1 MIKMNNIKQ
10 GFTISGHGH
19 AIQILL
25 DLVRE
30 QLHRVLIAEH
40 LLAIAQRLVV
50 DNIVGIAA
58 TGAVVLHAALLTE
71 KETRARVRIGA
82 PTHLQLLQLLQLL
95 QRRPINLSVLRLLC
109 NAAPTAIRLDR
120 RVIGRALI
128 CDQVALAVANVAIV
142 AARKDLVVQVSH
154 GNTAARLLA
163 TVVAVARVQ
172 RVQPDRIAHIVIVV
186 VVDEF
191 VAVAIA
197 VLVDGRGL
205 EGAAVLRGAA
215 QVLVLPMPLGHA
227 NTAYL

>member
-82 PTHLQLLQLLQLL
+82 PTHLQLLQLLQ
-95 QRRPINLSVLRLLC
+95 RRPINLSVLRLLW
-109 NAAPTAIRLDR
+109 NTSPTAIRLDR

>member
-82 PTHLQLLQLLQLL
+82 PTHLQLLQLLQ
-95 QRRPINLSVLRLLC
+95 RRPINLSVLRLLC
-109 NAAPTAIRLDR
+109 NAARLDR

-172 RVQPDRIAHIVIVV
+172 RVQPDRIAHIIIVV

-205 EGAAVLRGAA
+205 EGAAVLGGAA

>member
-82 PTHLQLLQLLQLL
+82 PAHLQLLQLL